1 MRMCNVV
8 RLSTATEDR
17 KDGKQDMM
25 QIRWAEIIELS
36 LHLRKYERASSN
48 CHEVNFE
55 AGGKVLYPRTHEAL
69 TLLSTGRNFSSRL
82 TSVLMPSPSN
92 ATSKCALQWIA
103 HVFVLSPP
111 YSRFATRL
119 FLHVHKK
126 PALQRAQAARNN
138 CN

>member
-8 RLSTATEDR
+8 RLSMATEDR

-25 QIRWAEIIELS
+25 QIHWAEIIELS
-36 LHLRKYERASSN
+36 PHLRKYERASSN

-82 TSVLMPSPSN
+82 TSVLMPSP
-92 ATSKCALQWIA
+92 I
-103 HVFVLSPP
+103 
-111 YSRFATRL
+111 
-119 FLHVHKK
+119 
-126 PALQRAQAARNN
+126 QRNV
-138 CN
+138 